1 MQKRFIIPLIFIF
14 AIVVV
19 ALFARFWQG
28 AGTPGTFSGKVF
40 LYNEKA
46 GVLSVEKDGQEEQTL
61 VSVDV
66 SSPDLV
72 FVDEGQGSFTLKTL
86 HRGFPV
92 TITGNWQGENVFVA
106 SKIVLLQVPNIIV
119 YTPEAGATLTNP
131 FVLTGE
137 ARVFENTFNYRIKDS
152 QGAVLGEG
160 FDTAKASDVGT
171 FGPFSSLVFY
181 KAGSV
186 LNGTLEVFTH
196 SAMDGS
202 EIEKVTLPV
211 IFKNTAVDNT
221 TTITL
226 YWGNTEKDPNTMH
239 CEKTYPVT
247 RTTPKSYTP
256 KNHIHKK
263 EQCRCKN
270 RCHNC
275 QEKQKRI
282 CLEKKRWF

>member
-1 MQKRFIIPLIFIF
+1 
-14 AIVVV
+14 
-19 ALFARFWQG
+19 
-28 AGTPGTFSGKVF
+28 
-40 LYNEKA
+40 
-46 GVLSVEKDGQEEQTL
+46 
-61 VSVDV
+61 
-66 SSPDLV
+66 
-72 FVDEGQGSFTLKTL
+72 VDEGQGSFTLKTL

-247 RTTPKSYTP
+247 RTIPKTITPARAALDLLLAGPTKEEKEAGYISVIPTGVSLKSIIIEKNIAQADFAKP
-256 KNHIHKK
+256 KWPTGGSCLVSAVRSQIENTLKQFPTVK
-263 EQCRCKN
+263 EVSISV
-270 RCHNC
+270 
-275 QEKQKRI
+275 EGETEGV
-282 CLEKKRWF
+282 LEP